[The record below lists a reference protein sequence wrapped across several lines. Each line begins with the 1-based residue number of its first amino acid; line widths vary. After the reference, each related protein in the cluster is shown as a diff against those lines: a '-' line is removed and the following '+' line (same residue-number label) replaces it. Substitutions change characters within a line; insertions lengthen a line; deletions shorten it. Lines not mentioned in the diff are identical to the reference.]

1 MSLFQGIIIGILI
14 VGAIGGVALFALSK
28 SDSQVNLA
36 PLTIWGMV
44 DPASMDAF
52 LAAIAEKKDPT
63 IPEINYVYVTPENF
77 QNDFLEALATGQGP
91 DLVLLPHEELL
102 KQRNKLF
109 VFPYDNLPQRTF
121 KELFIEGGEVFF
133 APDGTIALP
142 FSVDPLVMYWNR
154 TAFSRAGIAQVP
166 HYWDEVISIEPK
178 LVEKDTTG
186 QIKKAALALGEFSN
200 ISYAKDILGA
210 LLMQSGTNI
219 VGYDGNKLVSLINE
233 RGNYTVTP
241 VDTAVTFFT
250 QFSNPVKAYYT
261 WSKVLPQSIELFA
274 QGDLAM
280 LFAKAS
286 DIGRIQQKNPNLN
299 FDVSEFPIT
308 RDEANGALTF
318 GSMYGFG
325 VVSRSAN
332 TQGSINAAFSLT
344 SKDNMTIWEQIS
356 QLPPVRRDMLAQV
369 PSDPYKVIFYNAA
382 LRSKVWYDP
391 DRKATETIFRDLIDS
406 VVTGRLQLT
415 TASRDANDALNSLLF
430 TLDPNAIQQ

>member
-28 SDSQVNLA
+28 VSSTAELA
-36 PLTIWGMV
+36 PLTVWGMV

-52 LAAIAEKKDPT
+52 FAAIAEKKDPT
-63 IPEINYVYVTPENF
+63 IPEFNYVYVTPENF
-77 QNDFLEALATGQGP
+77 QKDFLEALATGNGP

-102 KQRNKLF
+102 NQRNKLF

-121 KELFIEGGEVFF
+121 KELFVEAGEVFF
-133 APDGTIALP
+133 APEGTIALP
-142 FSVDPLVMYWNR
+142 FSIDPLVMYWNR

-166 HYWDEVISIEPK
+166 RYWDEVISIEPK
-178 LVEKDTTG
+178 LVEKDAAG
-186 QIKKAALALGEFSN
+186 QVKKAALALGEFSN
-200 ISYAKDILGA
+200 ISYAKDILST

-219 VGYDGNKLVSLINE
+219 VGYDGNRLISLINE
-233 RGNYTVTP
+233 RGPYTVPP

-250 QFSNPVKAYYT
+250 QFSNPVKAYYS
-261 WSKVLPQSIELFA
+261 WSKALPQSTEMFA

-286 DIGRIQQKNPNLN
+286 DITKIQAKNPNLN

-325 VVSRSAN
+325 VVARSQNIQEAV
-332 TQGSINAAFSLT
+332 NAAVSLT
-344 SKDNMTIWEQIS
+344 SKDSLTVWESIS
-356 QLPPVRRDMLAQV
+356 GLPPVRRDMLATV
-369 PSDPYKVIFYNAA
+369 PQDPYRAVFYNAA

-391 DRKATETIFRDLIDS
+391 DGIATENIFKDLIDA
-406 VVTGRLQLT
+406 VVTGRLQLS
-415 TASRDANDALNSLLF
+415 AAARDADDALNNLLF
-430 TLDPNAIQQ
+430 TLDPNAGK